1 MGKEIKKSK
10 ERGEK
15 RRRDG
20 KKVSRQLTILS
31 GSEFENVSAAA
42 QSKTKIDLSNS
53 DDSEWELVE
62 FSPMEGNINNAHHL
76 TWNIGGY
83 RDAEFKFD
91 PINTIVIL
99 WKFSITV
106 SFFYFLIII
115 IIIIIIIIFLSLFS

>member
-1 MGKEIKKSK
+1 MGKERKKSK
-10 ERGEK
+10 REKGEIQ
-15 RRRDG
+15 RRDG
-20 KKVSRQLTILS
+20 KKASRRLSILS

-62 FSPMEGNINNAHHL
+62 FSPMEDNINNAHHL
-76 TWNIGGY
+76 TWNIGGF

-91 PINTIVIL
+91 PVNSLVIY

-106 SFFYFLIII
+106 ISIFSMKFLA
-115 IIIIIIIIFLSLFS
+115 L

>member
-106 SFFYFLIII
+106 SFFFLLSLLLLLLLLF
-115 IIIIIIIIFLSLFS
+115 FLSLFL